1 MVPGRDALVDMV
13 IYLLLLILSLLALLV
28 LFGRSR
34 WNRKSGELRRRLL
47 AASEESR
54 PGSFDPEAVKEL
66 PEAVQ
71 RYLRRVLEP
80 GQEAVSSVE
89 LVQRGTFNMS
99 ESGELWRPF
108 VGRQLVVTRRPGFL
122 WTARMGALPG
132 LSMRVHDAYATGE
145 GILSVAL
152 LGALTVAELRNR
164 SSAAESELMRFLA
177 EAPWYPTLFLDRDLL
192 RWEEIDN
199 QSARATL
206 SDGELSVTLLF
217 RFGDDD
223 LVSSVWAP
231 ARGRSLGG
239 KVVPTPWEG
248 RWGSYESRGGI
259 LVPTV
264 GEVAWLLP
272 EGRKPYWRG
281 GLTEL
286 TYRF

>member
-1 MVPGRDALVDMV
+1 MVVYVLLILLAVLA
-13 IYLLLLILSLLALLV
+13 LLLLL
-28 LFGRSR
+28 GRSR
-34 WNRKSGELRRRLL
+34 WNRKTGELRHRLF
-47 AASEESR
+47 AESEEAPLKR
-54 PGSFDPEAVKEL
+54 FDPESVEHL
-66 PEAVQ
+66 PKPVQ
-71 RYLRRVLEP
+71 RYLRRVLQP
-80 GQEAVSSVE
+80 GQQLVRSVE
-89 LVQRGTFNMS
+89 LVQRGTFNVR
-99 ESGELWRPF
+99 ETGELWRPF
-108 VGRQLVVTRRPGFL
+108 VGRQLIVTRRPGFL

-132 LSMRVHDAYATGE
+132 LSIKVHDAYAAGE
-145 GILSVAL
+145 GILSVAF
-152 LGALTVAELRNR
+152 LGALTVAEMRNR
-164 SSAAESELMRFLA
+164 SAAAESELMRFLA
-177 EAPWYPTLFLDRDLL
+177 ESPWYPTIFLERGLL
-192 RWEEIDN
+192 HWEEIDDR
-199 QSARATL
+199 SARATL

-281 GLTEL
+281 ELTEL

>member
-54 PGSFDPEAVKEL
+54 PGDFDPDAVKEL

-89 LVQRGTFNMS
+89 LIQRGTFNMS

>member
-1 MVPGRDALVDMV
+1 MVPGRDALIDMV
-13 IYLLLLILSLLALLV
+13 IYLFLLILALLTLLV

-47 AASEESR
+47 AAYEESR
-54 PGSFDPEAVKEL
+54 PGGFDPEAVKEL